1 VTTLDWLIVA
11 FTVLLAF
18 YGYLQGFIVGVL
30 SLVGFAIGAVVG
42 TRLGP
47 ALLPHGSESPYA
59 PLFGLAGALLAGGV
73 LASGFEGIGS
83 RVRRGLR
90 IPGFGL
96 VDGLLGALLTACV
109 ALGIVWIGGA
119 VALQVPGAAGLRAEV
134 RDSAILRRLNDAL
147 PPSGPILHALA
158 RVDPLPALRGPEAEV
173 KPPSRGILA
182 DPQVRRSFGSVVK
195 VTGTA
200 CGLGIEGSGWA
211 AGSGFVV
218 TNAHV
223 IAGEDD
229 TTVQVG
235 GEGSE
240 LDATPVA
247 FDPHNDV
254 AVLHVAEL
262 NVRPLALSTQPTPG
276 TAGAIMGYPENGPFD
291 ARPGRVGA
299 TRVVASQDAYGR
311 GPVQRAVTAF
321 RGLVR
326 SGNSGGP
333 VVDGEGHV
341 QATVFAATLGTANP
355 SGLGVPNDVVR
366 GALERARGGAEVD
379 TGPCSS

>member
-18 YGYLQGFIVGVL
+18 YGYLQGFIVGAL

-90 IPGFGL
+90 IPGFGV
-96 VDGLLGALLTACV
+96 VDGLLGAVLTACV
-109 ALGIVWIGGA
+109 ALGIAWIGGA

-158 RVDPLPALRGPEAEV
+158 RVDPLPSLRGPEAEV

-182 DPQVRRSFGSVVK
+182 DPQVRHSFGSVVR

-211 AGSGFVV
+211 AGGGLVV

-229 TTVQVG
+229 TTVEVG

-247 FDPHNDV
+247 FDPRNDV
-254 AVLHVAEL
+254 SVLRVDGL
-262 NVRPLALSTQPTPG
+262 DVRPLSLATQGTPG
-276 TAGAIMGYPENGPFD
+276 AAAAIMGYPENGPFD
-291 ARPGRVGA
+291 ARPGRVGP

-311 GPVQRAVTAF
+311 GPVQRQVTAF

-333 VVDGEGHV
+333 LVDGEGHV
-341 QATVFAATLGTANP
+341 QATVFAATLGTANA
-355 SGLGVPNDVVR
+355 SGLGVPNDIVR
-366 GALERARGGAEVD
+366 GALARARGSGEVD